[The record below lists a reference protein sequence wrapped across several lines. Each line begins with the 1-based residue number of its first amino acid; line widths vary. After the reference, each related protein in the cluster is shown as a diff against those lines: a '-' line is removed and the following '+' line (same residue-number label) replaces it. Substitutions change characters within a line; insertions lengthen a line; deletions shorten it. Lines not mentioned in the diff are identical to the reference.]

1 MYQSNIYEYLEELT
15 LRHAQ
20 GTVAEPV
27 EAKLLICNDDKEA
40 VQIRDVAVLLGYD
53 TFVLLDLRVSVGED
67 LRAYAED
74 VQLLFLQLA
83 SFHQSTQ
90 KKVLI
95 SPLRTLL
102 IPFPK
107 SEYFSSQTIEFG
119 ETLNLQELKDT
130 LYQWG
135 YHFTDIAAQRGEVS
149 FRGDIIDIYPIDSE
163 KPYRISLFDEEVET
177 IQHYDEGTQKRVS
190 EELEELTFTPAFL
203 ALDKAQHEALKNRC
217 ERSSYD
223 TFVKDIDALGL
234 WHLEDLGQS
243 ALEQF
248 SGVLASNLDDE
259 LKEVYELTVPLVPR
273 KSFLLPAIPEG
284 SKYRDLEA
292 VNHNKLLESH
302 KEKKITIIAKNESI
316 VRGSELDSF
325 ENIEFIY
332 QDGIVNILGA
342 DRLIL
347 SLNKPIKRKK
357 VKKASIILDE
367 LKPGDYVVHENY
379 GVGIFKGIEK
389 REILGSLSEFV
400 VMHYQNEDALL
411 IPVSSLEVIDRYVA
425 EGGSLP
431 ILDRM
436 GKASFKK
443 LKAKV
448 KEKLFAIASQIINL
462 SAQRH
467 LKKGIKL
474 KRNMEEHAIFM
485 SEAGFVHTEDQEKA
499 INDMLDDMSSG
510 KMMDRL
516 LSADVGF
523 GKTEVA
529 MNGMFVSVKNGY
541 QAMMIAPT
549 TLLSSQHYKSLKER
563 FYEHGI
569 KVAKLDR
576 FSTAKEKTLTL
587 RGLEEGTIDVVVG
600 THALLKA
607 KFKNLALVIIDE
619 EHKFGVKQKETLKE
633 IAIDVHLLSMSATPI
648 PRSLNLAMSD
658 VKSFSEILTP
668 PTERQ
673 GVRTF
678 VKSYDDKVIK
688 EAILREMRR
697 GGQIF
702 YVFNSIAGIEEKK
715 KVLLEI
721 LPKVRIA
728 VLHSKI
734 SAKET
739 EDEMM
744 QFEDGKYDVL
754 LSTSIVESGIHMPHA
769 NTMIVDGADNFGI
782 ADLHQLRG
790 RVGRG
795 GKEGYCYFMVTDK
808 ECLTENAKRRLLA
821 LESHSDLGSGA
832 VLAFHDLEI
841 RGGGNIIGEAQSGH
855 IKQIGYSLYL
865 RMLEDAIK
873 ELSGQDKEVAHNIDM
888 KLSIDAYLNEEL
900 IEEDRL
906 RLELYRRLSLCES
919 TGEVY
924 EIESEIADRFGKLDT
939 ITRQF
944 IDVIVMKVLA
954 REKGISKVSSYGENV
969 FIEFREVGLERVVL
983 KSNSK
988 DDDDIISTAMHYLKK

>member
-1 MYQSNIYEYLEELT
+1 MYQSNIYEYLEELKE
-15 LRHAQ
+15 
-20 GTVAEPV
+20 V
-27 EAKLLICNDDKEA
+27 KLLICKDDKEA
-40 VQIRDVAVLLGYD
+40 VQIRDVAVLLGFD
-53 TFVLLDLRVSVGED
+53 TFVLPDLRVSVGED
-67 LRAYAED
+67 LRAYGED
-74 VQLLFLQLA
+74 IQLLFTQLA
-83 SFHQSTQ
+83 SFYKSTK

-95 SPLRTLL
+95 SPLRTVL

-107 SEYFSSQTIEFG
+107 SELFDTRSIEFG
-119 ETLNLQELKDT
+119 DTLDLQELKDT

-135 YHFTDIAAQRGEVS
+135 YHFTDIAASRGEVS
-149 FRGDIIDIYPIDSE
+149 FRGDIIDLYPIDAD

-177 IQHYDEGTQKRVS
+177 IQHYDEVTQKRLS
-190 EELEELTFTPAFL
+190 DELESLTFTPTFL
-203 ALDKAQHEALKNRC
+203 ALNKTQHEALKNRT
-217 ERSSYD
+217 ERSTYD
-223 TFVKDIDALGL
+223 TFVKDIDSLGL
-234 WHLEDLGQS
+234 WHLDDLGES
-243 ALEQF
+243 ALTLF
-248 SGVLASNLDDE
+248 DGVLASVLDDE
-259 LKEVYELTVPLVPR
+259 LKEVYELDEPILPR
-273 KSFLLPAIPEG
+273 KSFLLPSIPEG
-284 SKYRDLEA
+284 TKYRDLEA
-292 VNHNKLLESH
+292 VHPNKLLESH
-302 KEKKITIIAKNESI
+302 KDKKITIIAKNESI
-316 VRGSELDSF
+316 VRGSQLDSF
-325 ENIEFIY
+325 ENIEFVY
-332 QDGIVNILGA
+332 QEGIVNLLGA
-342 DRLIL
+342 ERLIL

-357 VKKASIILDE
+357 VKKATIILDE

-389 REILGSLSEFV
+389 RDVLGATSEFV
-400 VMHYQNEDALL
+400 VMFYQNEDSLL
-411 IPVSSLEVIDRYVA
+411 IPVSNLEVIDRYVA
-425 EGGSLP
+425 EGGALP
-431 ILDRM
+431 ILDRL

-485 SEAGFVHTEDQEKA
+485 SEAGFVHTEDQERA

-529 MNGMFVSVKNGY
+529 MNGMFIAVKNGY

-563 FYEHGI
+563 FHEHGI

-576 FSTAKEKTLTL
+576 FSTTKEKNATLK
-587 RGLEEGTIDVVVG
+587 GLAEGTIDVVVG

-619 EHKFGVKQKETLKE
+619 EHKFGVKQKEALKE
-633 IAIDVHLLSMSATPI
+633 ISIDVHLLSMSATPI
-648 PRSLNLAMSD
+648 PRSLNLAMSE

-668 PTERQ
+668 PIERQ

-715 KVLLEI
+715 KQLLEI
-721 LPKVRIA
+721 LPKLRIA

-744 QFEDGKYDVL
+744 LFEDGEYDVL

-795 GKEGYCYFMVTDK
+795 AKEGYCYFMVTDK
-808 ECLTENAKRRLLA
+808 ERLTENAKRRLLA

-873 ELSGQDKEVAHNIDM
+873 ELSGQDKEVAQNIDM

-924 EIESEIADRFGKLDT
+924 EIETEIADRFGKLDV

-969 FIEFREVGLERVVL
+969 FIEFIEESKERVIL
-983 KSNSK
+983 KSRSK
-988 DDDDIISTAMHYLKK
+988 DDDDIIATAMGYLKG

>member
-1 MYQSNIYEYLEELT
+1 MYQSNIYEYLEALQE
-15 LRHAQ
+15 
-20 GTVAEPV
+20 E
-27 EAKLLICNDDKEA
+27 KLLICKDDKEA
-40 VQIRDVAVLLGYD
+40 VQIRDIAVLLGYD
-53 TFVLLDLRVSVGED
+53 TFVLPDLRVSVGED
-67 LRAYAED
+67 LRAYDEEIH
-74 VQLLFLQLA
+74 LLFIQLA
-83 SFHQSTQ
+83 SFYKSTK
-90 KKVLI
+90 KKVLV

-107 SEYFSSQTIEFG
+107 AELFDKRSIEFG
-119 ETLNLQELKDT
+119 DTLDLQELKDT

-135 YHFTDIAAQRGEVS
+135 YHFTDIAASHGEVS
-149 FRGDIIDIYPIDSE
+149 FRGDIIDLYPIDAD

-177 IQHYDEGTQKRVS
+177 IQHYDEGTQKRLS
-190 EELEELTFTPAFL
+190 DELESLNFTPAFL
-203 ALDKAQHEALKNRC
+203 ALNKAQHEALKNRT

-223 TFVKDIDALGL
+223 TFVKDIDSLGL
-234 WHLEDLGQS
+234 WHLDDLGES
-243 ALEQF
+243 ALALF
-248 SGVLASNLDDE
+248 DGVWTSALDDE
-259 LKEVYELTVPLVPR
+259 LKEVYELDEPLVPR
-273 KSFLLPAIPEG
+273 KSFLLPVIPEG
-284 SKYRDLEA
+284 RRYRDLEA
-292 VNHNKLLESH
+292 VDPNKLLASH
-302 KEKKITIIAKNESI
+302 KDKKITIIAKNESI

-325 ENIEFIY
+325 ENIEFVY
-332 QDGIVNILGA
+332 QEGIVNLLGA
-342 DRLIL
+342 DKLIL

-357 VKKASIILDE
+357 VKKATIILDE

-389 REILGSLSEFV
+389 RDVLGATSEFV
-400 VMHYQNEDALL
+400 VMHYQNEDSLL
-411 IPVSSLEVIDRYVA
+411 IPVSNLEVIDRYVA
-425 EGGSLP
+425 EGGALP
-431 ILDRM
+431 ILDKL

-474 KRNMEEHAIFM
+474 KIDMEEHAIFM
-485 SEAGFVHTEDQEKA
+485 SEAGFVHTEDQERA
-499 INDMLDDMSSG
+499 INDMLADMSSG
-510 KMMDRL
+510 RMMDRL

-529 MNGMFVSVKNGY
+529 MNGMFVAVKNGY

-563 FYEHGI
+563 FYGHDI

-576 FSTAKEKTLTL
+576 FSTIKEKNATLK
-587 RGLEEGTIDVVVG
+587 GLQEGTIDVVVG
-600 THALLKA
+600 THPLLKA

-619 EHKFGVKQKETLKE
+619 EHKFGVKQKEVLKE
-633 IAIDVHLLSMSATPI
+633 ISIDVHLLSMSATPI
-648 PRSLNLAMSD
+648 PRSLNLALSE

-715 KVLLEI
+715 KQLLEI
-721 LPKVRIA
+721 LPKLRIA

-744 QFEDGKYDVL
+744 LFGDGEYDVL

-808 ECLTENAKRRLLA
+808 ERLTDNAKRRLLA

-873 ELSGQDKEVAHNIDM
+873 ELSGQDKEVAQNIDM

-924 EIESEIADRFGKLDT
+924 EIEAEIADRFGKLDM

-969 FIEFREVGLERVVL
+969 FIEFMDENKERVVL
-983 KSNSK
+983 KSPSK
-988 DDDDIISTAMHYLKK
+988 DDDDIIATAMGYLKG